1 MNFLWSYSELPMHSY
16 FTLVVMCTLV
26 NVALFHLPTAY
37 SYSHACDLSIY
48 EFLHF
53 TQIFINLLANSSV
66 MPSQSMSR
74 LNPANLTSWSVED
87 VSFWLVSQGL
97 GNFMDTFKDN
107 EVDGECLLTLDN
119 QLLKDDLC
127 ITALGHRSRIL
138 KRVEALKNEFLPKN

>member
-1 MNFLWSYSELPMHSY
+1 MVCVLLSMWHY
-16 FTLVVMCTLV
+16 FTYLRLIATVMLVTCQSM
-26 NVALFHLPTAY
+26 NH
-37 SYSHACDLSIY
+37 SNIHK
-48 EFLHF
+48 
-53 TQIFINLLANSSV
+53 INLLANSSV